1 VTGRGRRLARQ
12 AGFQLLVNLL
22 VVAFLWPFFWMVL
35 CSLRTQAENTS
46 IPPTWLFTPTL
57 DNYRGVFSRVPF
69 VQYTVNSLVVSV
81 SATVLGIAFGLT
93 AAYGIALRGMYRLG
107 ALVLVAR
114 MIPVISYLVPWFVMF
129 RAAGMI
135 GTFPPIILT
144 HLVLTLPFVIWLMV
158 GFFEDMPADLIAAA
172 RVDGCSELGAFWRIA
187 VPLAAPGTVVA
198 AILVFNASWNNL
210 LLALVL
216 GGSEVRTL
224 PVAVYAFHRQT
235 HVDWGGMNA
244 AAILVS
250 LPVVVTTLLV
260 QRHFERG
267 LTLGGTKG

>member
-1 VTGRGRRLARQ
+1 
-12 AGFQLLVNLL
+12 
-22 VVAFLWPFFWMVL
+22 
-35 CSLRTQAENTS
+35 
-46 IPPTWLFTPTL
+46 
-57 DNYRGVFSRVPF
+57 
-69 VQYTVNSLVVSV
+69 
-81 SATVLGIAFGLT
+81 
-93 AAYGIALRGMYRLG
+93 
-107 ALVLVAR
+107 
-114 MIPVISYLVPWFVMF
+114 
-129 RAAGMI
+129 MI

-172 RVDGCSELGAFWRIA
+172 RVDGCSELGAFWRVA
-187 VPLAAPGTVVA
+187 LPLAGPGIVVA

-216 GGSEVRTL
+216 GSSEVRTL

-244 AAILVS
+244 AAILVT
-250 LPVVVTTLLV
+250 LPVVITTLLV